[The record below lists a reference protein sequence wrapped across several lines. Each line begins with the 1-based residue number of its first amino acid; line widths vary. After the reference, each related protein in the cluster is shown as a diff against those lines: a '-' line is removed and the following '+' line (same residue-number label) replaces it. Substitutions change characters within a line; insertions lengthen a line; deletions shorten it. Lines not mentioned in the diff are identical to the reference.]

1 MKISIY
7 FSLLLV
13 LVAALLPSC
22 IEDSFSTSP
31 SDQPVFST
39 DTLKIGEVFTAQG
52 TPTHRFI
59 VHNRHDK
66 MMSISSIGFRDD
78 AEGHFRLNV
87 DGISGRNFSNVE
99 IRANDSIF
107 VFVET
112 TLPENG
118 TADLVDVERHIDFLT
133 NGVTST
139 VVVTAQG
146 QDAVRY
152 NDLTL
157 TANTTLTAGRPYII
171 TGKLTVPQGMTLTL
185 AEGARLRMH
194 DKAEIVVDGTL
205 RAEGTAEKPVQIYGD
220 RDGFV
225 AAQIPYEL
233 MSGQWGG
240 IYFSPSSRDNFISNT
255 SIRNSSYGLQLDSIT
270 AGSGPALTML
280 NSQVRNTTSRV
291 LTAYHS
297 DVKLVGCELTEASD
311 GILLLIGGN
320 HIINHCTIANYYL
333 FTALG
338 APSIEF
344 SHADAK
350 TDDSSGLPYCSAD
363 FTNSIIYGNG
373 TLISHGDLTGMD
385 IFFRRCLI
393 GVNGSDDDN
402 FLDTIWDEDPLFY
415 TVRLE
420 YLFDYRLKPDSP
432 AIGAAFPA
440 YDIYGFDS
448 DRYGTPTATA
458 PDLGALNF
466 VAPTE

>member
-1 MKISIY
+1 MT
-7 FSLLLV
+7 
-13 LVAALLPSC
+13 ALLPAC
-22 IEDSFSTSP
+22 IEDSFSTST
-31 SDQPVFST
+31 SDQPTFST
-39 DTLKIGEVFTAQG
+39 DTLKLGEVFTAQG

-66 MMSISSIGFRDD
+66 MMNISYIGFRDD

-87 DGISGRNFSNVE
+87 DGISGREFNNVE

-118 TADLVDVERHIDFLT
+118 SDELIDVKRHIDFVT
-133 NGVTST
+133 NGITST

-146 QDAVRY
+146 QDAIRY
-152 NDLTL
+152 SDLTL
-157 TANTTLTAGRPYII
+157 TENTTFTYGRPYLI
-171 TGKLTVPQGMTLTL
+171 TGKLVVPEGITLTL

-205 RAEGTAEKPVQIYGD
+205 RANGTPEKPVQITGD
-220 RDGFV
+220 RDGYV

-240 IYFSPSSRDNFISNT
+240 IYFAPTSRDNVIINA
-255 SIRNSSYGLQLDSIT
+255 SIRNSSYGLYLDSIAPGT
-270 AGSGPALTML
+270 SPALTMV

-297 DVKLVGCELTEASD
+297 DVKLIGCELTEASD
-311 GILLLIGGN
+311 GILLLIGGK
-320 HIINHCTIANYYL
+320 HIVNHCTIANYYL

-344 SHADAK
+344 SHIDAE
-350 TDDSSGLPYCSAD
+350 TDDASGLPFCSAE

-373 TLISHGDLTGMD
+373 TLLSHGDLSGMD
-385 IFFRRCLI
+385 VYFRRCLI
-393 GVNGSDDDN
+393 GVNGTDDDN
-402 FLDTIWDEDPLFY
+402 FIDVIWDEDPMFY
-415 TVRLE
+415 TVRQE
-420 YLFDYRLKPDSP
+420 YLFDYRLKPESP
-432 AIGAAFPA
+432 AIGAAFDT
-440 YDIYGFDS
+440 YDIYGLTN
-448 DRYGTPTATA
+448 DRYGAAITSPS
-458 PDLGALNF
+458 DLGALKF

>member
-1 MKISIY
+1 MT
-7 FSLLLV
+7 
-13 LVAALLPSC
+13 ALLPAC

-31 SDQPVFST
+31 SDQPTFST
-39 DTLKIGEVFTAQG
+39 DTLKLGEVFTAQG

-66 MMSISSIGFRDD
+66 MMNISYIGFRDD

-87 DGISGRNFSNVE
+87 DGISGREFNNVE

-118 TADLVDVERHIDFLT
+118 SDELIDVKRHIDFVT
-133 NGVTST
+133 NGITST

-146 QDAVRY
+146 QDAIRY
-152 NDLTL
+152 SDLTL
-157 TANTTLTAGRPYII
+157 TENTTFTYGRPYLI
-171 TGKLTVPQGMTLTL
+171 TGKLVVPEGITLTL

-205 RAEGTAEKPVQIYGD
+205 RANGTPEKPVQITGD
-220 RDGFV
+220 RDGYV

-240 IYFSPSSRDNFISNT
+240 IYFAPTSRDNVIINA
-255 SIRNSSYGLQLDSIT
+255 SIRNSSYGLYLDSIAPGT
-270 AGSGPALTML
+270 SPALTMV

-297 DVKLVGCELTEASD
+297 DVKLIGCELTEASD
-311 GILLLIGGN
+311 GILLLIGGK
-320 HIINHCTIANYYL
+320 HIVNHCTIANYYL

-344 SHADAK
+344 SHIDAE
-350 TDDSSGLPYCSAD
+350 TDDASGLPFCSAE

-373 TLISHGDLTGMD
+373 TLLSHGDLSGMD
-385 IFFRRCLI
+385 VYFRRCLI
-393 GVNGSDDDN
+393 GVNGTDDDN
-402 FLDTIWDEDPLFY
+402 FIDVIWDEDPMFY
-415 TVRLE
+415 TVRQE
-420 YLFDYRLKPDSP
+420 YLFDYRLKPESP
-432 AIGAAFPA
+432 AIGAAFDT
-440 YDIYGFDS
+440 YDIYGLTN
-448 DRYGTPTATA
+448 DRYGAAITSPS
-458 PDLGALNF
+458 DLGALKF

>member
-1 MKISIY
+1 MMVIT
-7 FSLLLV
+7 
-13 LVAALLPSC
+13 ALLPAC

-39 DTLKIGEVFTAQG
+39 DTLKLGEVFTAQG
-52 TPTHRFI
+52 TPTHRFV

-78 AEGHFRLNV
+78 SEGYFRLNV
-87 DGISGRNFSNVE
+87 DGISGREFTNVE

-118 TADLVDVERHIDFLT
+118 SDDLIDVKRHIDFVT

-146 QDAVRY
+146 QDAIRY
-152 NDLTL
+152 TDLTL
-157 TANTTLTAGRPYII
+157 TENTTLTGGKPYLIKGR
-171 TGKLTVPQGMTLTL
+171 LTVPEGITLTL

-205 RAEGTAEKPVQIYGD
+205 RAEGTADKPVQITGD

-240 IYFSPSSRDNFISNT
+240 IYFAPTSRDNVINFA
-255 SIRNSSYGLQLDSIT
+255 SIRNSSYGLYLDSI
-270 AGSGPALTML
+270 ASGASPALTMV

-291 LTAYHS
+291 VTAYHS
-297 DVKLVGCELTEASD
+297 DVKLLGCELTEASD
-311 GILLLIGGN
+311 GILLLIGGK

-344 SHADAK
+344 SHIDAE
-350 TDDSSGLPYCSAD
+350 TDDNSGLPYCSAD

-373 TLISHGDLTGMD
+373 TLLSHGDLTGMNVY
-385 IFFRRCLI
+385 FRRCLI
-393 GVNGSDDDN
+393 GVHGTDDDN
-402 FLDTIWDEDPLFY
+402 FIDVIWDEDPLFY
-415 TVRLE
+415 TARLE
-420 YLFDYRLKPDSP
+420 YIFDYRLKPESP
-432 AIGAAFPA
+432 AIGAAFDA
-440 YDIYGFDS
+440 YDVYGLAT
-448 DRYGTPTATA
+448 DRYGMALASPS
-458 PDLGALNF
+458 DLGALRF

>member
-1 MKISIY
+1 M
-7 FSLLLV
+7 
-13 LVAALLPSC
+13 AALLPAC

-31 SDQPVFST
+31 SDQPTFST
-39 DTLKIGEVFTAQG
+39 DTLKLGEVFTAQG

-66 MMSISSIGFRDD
+66 MMNISYIGFRDD

-87 DGISGRNFSNVE
+87 DGISGREFNNVE

-118 TADLVDVERHIDFLT
+118 SDELIDVKRHIDFVT
-133 NGVTST
+133 NGITST

-146 QDAVRY
+146 QDAIRY
-152 NDLTL
+152 SDLTL
-157 TANTTLTAGRPYII
+157 TENTTFTYGRPYLI
-171 TGKLTVPQGMTLTL
+171 TGKLVVPEGITLTL

-205 RAEGTAEKPVQIYGD
+205 RANGTPEKPVQITGD
-220 RDGFV
+220 RDGYV

-240 IYFSPSSRDNFISNT
+240 IYFAPTSRDNVIINA
-255 SIRNSSYGLQLDSIT
+255 SIRNSSYGLYLDSIAPGT
-270 AGSGPALTML
+270 SPALTMV

-297 DVKLVGCELTEASD
+297 DVKLIGCELTEASD
-311 GILLLIGGN
+311 GILLLIGGK
-320 HIINHCTIANYYL
+320 HIVNHCTIANYYL

-344 SHADAK
+344 SHIDAE
-350 TDDSSGLPYCSAD
+350 TDDASGLPFCSAE

-373 TLISHGDLTGMD
+373 TLLSHGDLSGMD
-385 IFFRRCLI
+385 VYFRRCLI
-393 GVNGSDDDN
+393 GVNGTDDDN
-402 FLDTIWDEDPLFY
+402 FIDVIWDEDPMFY
-415 TVRLE
+415 TVRQE
-420 YLFDYRLKPDSP
+420 YLFDYRLKPESP
-432 AIGAAFPA
+432 AIGAAFDT
-440 YDIYGFDS
+440 YDIYGLTN
-448 DRYGTPTATA
+448 DRYGAVITSPS
-458 PDLGALNF
+458 DLGALKF

>member
-1 MKISIY
+1 MT
-7 FSLLLV
+7 
-13 LVAALLPSC
+13 ALLPAC

-31 SDQPVFST
+31 SDQPTFST
-39 DTLKIGEVFTAQG
+39 DTLKLGEVFTAQG

-66 MMSISSIGFRDD
+66 MMNISYIGFRDD

-87 DGISGRNFSNVE
+87 DGISGREFNNVE
-99 IRANDSIF
+99 IRANDSVF

-118 TADLVDVERHIDFLT
+118 SDELIDVKRHIDFVT
-133 NGVTST
+133 NGITST

-146 QDAVRY
+146 QDAIRY
-152 NDLTL
+152 SDLTL
-157 TANTTLTAGRPYII
+157 TENTTFTYGRPYLI
-171 TGKLTVPQGMTLTL
+171 TGKLVVPEGITLTL

-205 RAEGTAEKPVQIYGD
+205 RANGTPEKPVQIRGD
-220 RDGFV
+220 RDGYV

-240 IYFSPSSRDNFISNT
+240 IYFAPTSRDNVIINA
-255 SIRNSSYGLQLDSIT
+255 SIRNSSYGLYLDSIAPGT
-270 AGSGPALTML
+270 SPALTMV

-297 DVKLVGCELTEASD
+297 DVKLIGCELTEASD
-311 GILLLIGGN
+311 GILLLIGGK
-320 HIINHCTIANYYL
+320 HIVNHCTIANYYL

-344 SHADAK
+344 SHIDAE
-350 TDDSSGLPYCSAD
+350 TDDASGLPFCSAE

-373 TLISHGDLTGMD
+373 TLLSHGDLSGMD
-385 IFFRRCLI
+385 VYFRRCLI
-393 GVNGSDDDN
+393 GVNGTDDDN
-402 FLDTIWDEDPLFY
+402 FIDVIWDEDPMFY
-415 TVRLE
+415 TVRQE
-420 YLFDYRLKPDSP
+420 YLFDYRLKPESP
-432 AIGAAFPA
+432 AIGAAFDT
-440 YDIYGFDS
+440 YDIYGLTN
-448 DRYGTPTATA
+448 DRYGAAITSPS
-458 PDLGALNF
+458 DLGALKF